1 MATPYLVVEPMKR
14 FQAKIL
20 KAVSWLLGL
29 RNGSVAWVSLGIDI
43 EDEADLKP
51 TINDMIKNEEENEA
65 NKTT

>member
-1 MATPYLVVEPMKR
+1 MATPYLVVEPMKK

-29 RNGSVAWVSLGIDI
+29 RNGSVAWVRLGIDI
-43 EDEADLKP
+43 EDEADLQP
-51 TINDMIKNEEENEA
+51 TINDIVKNAEENEA

>member
-1 MATPYLVVEPMKR
+1 MATPYLVVEPMKK

-43 EDEADLKP
+43 EDEADLQP
-51 TINDMIKNEEENEA
+51 TINDIVKNAEENEA